1 MYRYDV
7 MMIVGAAGVLMT
19 MARRRISQHQ
29 ETVVRTV
36 IDQVASD
43 SVQSAWLTRTSSEA
57 SYGIVVLYY
66 SLS

>member
-43 SVQSAWLTRTSSEA
+43 RIHAICLA
-57 SYGIVVLYY
+57 YKD
-66 SLS
+66 